1 MKLRNKRGQGTLE
14 YVILVTAVIVVVIYF
29 LMGTG
34 TGSFQNT
41 MNGALNEATEGMA
54 TMSGRFDAAFAPATP
69 AP

>member
-34 TGSFQNT
+34 QGSFQNT

-54 TMSGRFDAAFAPATP
+54 TMSGRFDAAFAPP